1 MRLADARLDS
11 QQRAGALAALV
22 KAKDS
27 QLASLLRS
35 LLGDAALRGPAL
47 RALATSEDPETA
59 AAILA
64 VYGSLPPAE
73 RRNALGTLC
82 ARAPYAKA
90 LLAAVAD
97 KRIAATD
104 LSADLV
110 TQLKALG
117 NSEVAA
123 ALERVWGSVRE
134 LQADRAKLVE
144 QYKSQLATPSNP
156 PPDINLGRAMF
167 AKTCQQCHTLFGVG
181 GKVGPELT
189 GANRSDVG
197 YLLSN
202 ILDPSAVLAKEYNS
216 SILVLDDGRVITG
229 IVKAQDANTIAVQTQ
244 NELLTL
250 ARGDV
255 ETVKP
260 SDKSMM
266 PEDLLKP
273 LTERE
278 MRSLLAYLA
287 SSQQVPLLAMPDNA
301 AGLFNGKDLTLWS
314 GTDKLWSVEDGQI
327 VGRTPGL
334 AQRVLAERPAAGG
347 LQAFG
352 RRAPG
357 RQRGQQR
364 HPVPQPGP
372 GRRRSPRLPGRRRP
386 GLVGQAV
393 RGRGPGLAFR
403 RRRRSPDQVGRLE
416 PLRDRGP
423 GSQDPHV
430 DQRPPER

>member
-1 MRLADARLDS
+1 M
-11 QQRAGALAALV
+11 
-22 KAKDS
+22 
-27 QLASLLRS
+27 
-35 LLGDAALRGPAL
+35 
-47 RALATSEDPETA
+47 
-59 AAILA
+59 
-64 VYGSLPPAE
+64 
-73 RRNALGTLC
+73 
-82 ARAPYAKA
+82 
-90 LLAAVAD
+90 
-97 KRIAATD
+97 
-104 LSADLV
+104 
-110 TQLKALG
+110 
-117 NSEVAA
+117 
-123 ALERVWGSVRE
+123 
-134 LQADRAKLVE
+134 
-144 QYKSQLATPSNP
+144 
-156 PPDINLGRAMF
+156 
-167 AKTCQQCHTLFGVG
+167 G

-334 AQRVLAERPAAGG
+334 ARNEFLRSDLLLGDFKLSVDVLLAGNEGNSGIQFRSQAQADGEVHGYQADVGPGWWGKLYEEGGRGLLSDGAGEAQIKSGDWNHYEIVAQGHKIRTSINGRPSVELDDPPGAERGILALQLHAGG
-347 LQAFG
+347 PTEVRYKNFQLEL
-352 RRAPG
+352 
-357 RQRGQQR
+357 
-364 HPVPQPGP
+364 
-372 GRRRSPRLPGRRRP
+372 LPAKP
-386 GLVGQAV
+386 
-393 RGRGPGLAFR
+393 
-403 RRRRSPDQVGRLE
+403 
-416 PLRDRGP
+416 
-423 GSQDPHV
+423 
-430 DQRPPER
+430 